1 MKHFIGDKDG
11 IQTQA
16 GKAQWIS
23 NRTTDHCTFFCTKP
37 ISDQESHDHWVT
49 RLKTKG
55 RECDFDKMDLK
66 EAIKLVVTLYTPL
79 PKLQT
84 AIIRDDMSFDNMMKA
99 ARAMESAEREAEYMK
114 SNNLEHT
121 KAPTDDTFDLNKLS
135 KHAERQGMRLI
146 PKPKSSSVRPR
157 TKMVELCRYC
167 GDPYP
172 HKGTCKAKGTTRK
185 NCGKKNHFARVCESK
200 KIDKLYKEPIT
211 ESDGTVDYDYDSK
224 EIHLDKMTAL
234 CSVSGRKYPSTMI
247 DVSINST
254 ILKMEVD
261 SGEEAML

>member
-1 MKHFIGDKDG
+1 MTSNALANLRSCVKEFSLDQIEGTNHHRRWANWIENLEYCFAFEGIELEDKKKAALLALG
-11 IQTQA
+11 GQA
-16 GKAQWIS
+16 LRELYKTLVEDTGSVRYKNAKK
-23 NRTTDHCTFFCTKP
+23 TLTDHCQGIKNLTAERYKFFCTKP

-99 ARAMESAEREAEYMK
+99 ARAMELAEHEVEYMK

-121 KAPTDDTFDLNKLS
+121 KAPTDDTLDLNQLS

-146 PKPKSSSVRPR
+146 PKPKSSSFHPR
-157 TKMVELCRYC
+157 SKMVVELC
-167 GDPYP
+167 
-172 HKGTCKAKGTTRK
+172 
-185 NCGKKNHFARVCESK
+185 
-200 KIDKLYKEPIT
+200 
-211 ESDGTVDYDYDSK
+211 
-224 EIHLDKMTAL
+224 
-234 CSVSGRKYPSTMI
+234 
-247 DVSINST
+247 
-254 ILKMEVD
+254 
-261 SGEEAML
+261 